1 MLESTATNVVLGVDL
16 GFAQRSSTQPLTCL
30 IEECLQEVQQ
40 ELLLRVRCEDV
51 VRGNGGAEKNLCDLK
66 MTKCNH
72 SNHLLT

>member
-16 GFAQRSSTQPLTCL
+16 GFAQLQLLTHL

-72 SNHLLT
+72 SNNSY